1 MLFKERGYKAA
12 SSDRDWSLSPQ
23 NTWLTSPPNG
33 NNFFNWINFKWIFFR
48 NFFEKFFEIFDKN
61 LQHSLTTRERVDWF
75 VCPLK
80 HFPQN
85 GRLSCHRSTFSLFG
99 SRRWLGRGNFFFS
112 AGYANFGSR
121 PDRVIW
127 CDSPFTGQ
135 SSERYAN
142 GREIVRFHLIE
153 SSDFGAPH
161 LHFHR
166 PLPPQLTAF
175 DSPWTALTQDFW
187 LGFDLINSLSAT
199 FNQKFKLIWLLQR
212 LFMNFVLNFFCFK
225 QIWWNYTS
233 FDSFLNVL
241 QIIFWV

>member
-1 MLFKERGYKAA
+1 MLFKDRGYKAA

-33 NNFFNWINFKWIFFR
+33 NNFFNWINFKWIVLGEFLW
-48 NFFEKFFEIFDKN
+48 EIFWNFWQEPSTLVDD
-61 LQHSLTTRERVDWF
+61 TRESRLI
-75 VCPLK
+75 CLSIEA
-80 HFPQN
+80 FPSKWPTF
-85 GRLSCHRSTFSLFG
+85 LSSIDIFTFWQPSMTG
-99 SRRWLGRGNFFFS
+99 TWNFFFS

-153 SSDFGAPH
+153 TSDFGAPH

-166 PLPPQLTAF
+166 PLPPQLTTF
-175 DSPWTALTQDFW
+175 DSPWTALSQDFW

-199 FNQKFKLIWLLQR
+199 FNQSL
-212 LFMNFVLNFFCFK
+212 
-225 QIWWNYTS
+225 S
-233 FDSFLNVL
+233 
-241 QIIFWV
+241 